1 MARLQ
6 ECQRLLLAIQVAGW
20 LNDSAL
26 CLQAVVQCYG
36 LLAPLIHQK
45 IPAKP
50 VVQVLLRCHAVL
62 QEVPSLT
69 RHRKS
74 NSTSDSLSH
83 MIAAITYHI
92 AKVIWVCFNW
102 YSLHF
107 EFQLLFHVIK
117 LMFCTTVCES
127 NCFSLVTWV

>member
-1 MARLQ
+1 M
-6 ECQRLLLAIQVAGW
+6 QVAGW
-20 LNDSAL
+20 LNDNAL

-74 NSTSDSLSH
+74 SSTSDSLSH
-83 MIAAITYHI
+83 MIATVTYYI
-92 AKVIWVCFNW
+92 AKVMQS
-102 YSLHF
+102 SL
-107 EFQLLFHVIK
+107 
-117 LMFCTTVCES
+117 
-127 NCFSLVTWV
+127 